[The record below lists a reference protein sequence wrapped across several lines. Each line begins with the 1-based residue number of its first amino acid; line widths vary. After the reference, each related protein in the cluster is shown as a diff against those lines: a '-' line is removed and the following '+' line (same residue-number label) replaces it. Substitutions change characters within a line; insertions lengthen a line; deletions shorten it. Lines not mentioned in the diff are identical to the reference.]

1 MKPFLY
7 CFFTA
12 LMCLGLYTLL
22 QASARERDKEAEQAQ
37 KVEHC
42 KQVNEQVI
50 RESDEI
56 IAKGKFPTQDQQDNW
71 RQLSS
76 QCKESS

>member
-1 MKPFLY
+1 MKTTILILLSSVM
-7 CFFTA
+7 A
-12 LMCLGLYTLL
+12 IGLYTLL
-22 QASARERDKEAEQAQ
+22 QASARERDAQAQ
-37 KVEHC
+37 HAQKIEHC

-71 RQLSS
+71 RQLSEK
-76 QCKESS
+76 CKEAS